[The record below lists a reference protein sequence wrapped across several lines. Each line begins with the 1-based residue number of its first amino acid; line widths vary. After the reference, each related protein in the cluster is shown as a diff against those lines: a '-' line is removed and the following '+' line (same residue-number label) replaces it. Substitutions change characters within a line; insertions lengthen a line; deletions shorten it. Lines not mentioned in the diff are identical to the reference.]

1 MKDKIWCER
10 KDPKMAD
17 KITDNKVED
26 KCFER
31 SENVDKLIKENG
43 LCKRR
48 NKKRKEKWRVKKQ
61 EAVSEI
67 KE

>member
-1 MKDKIWCER
+1 MKGKTL
-10 KDPKMAD
+10 KMAD

-48 NKKRKEKWRVKKQ
+48 NKKKGKKSDVLRSKKQ
-61 EAVSEI
+61 CRR
-67 KE
+67 